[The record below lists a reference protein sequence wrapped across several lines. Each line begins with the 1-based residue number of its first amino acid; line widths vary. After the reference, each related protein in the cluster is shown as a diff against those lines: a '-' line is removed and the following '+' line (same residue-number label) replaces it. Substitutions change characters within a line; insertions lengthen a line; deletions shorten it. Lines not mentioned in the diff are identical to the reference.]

1 MRPRPHQDRHTS
13 SSVTPALSRP
23 CSGPS
28 VQVGPQGL
36 EGWPAHFPPRAPN
49 AAGAA
54 AAAAAAAA
62 PPPGRDF
69 QPVTPIYIY
78 IYIYTYYTYI
88 YNSAVRDAAI
98 SCEGDELLLLLHN

>member
-1 MRPRPHQDRHTS
+1 MFVTGVQTCALPISHQDRHTS
-13 SSVTPALSRP
+13 SSVSRP

-36 EGWPAHFPPRAPN
+36 EGWPVHFPPRAPN
-49 AAGAA
+49 AAGAAA

-69 QPVTPIYIY
+69 QPVTP
-78 IYIYTYYTYI
+78 
-88 YNSAVRDAAI
+88 VRVSVRPPVEQLWLGCCPPPEPHPA
-98 SCEGDELLLLLHN
+98 